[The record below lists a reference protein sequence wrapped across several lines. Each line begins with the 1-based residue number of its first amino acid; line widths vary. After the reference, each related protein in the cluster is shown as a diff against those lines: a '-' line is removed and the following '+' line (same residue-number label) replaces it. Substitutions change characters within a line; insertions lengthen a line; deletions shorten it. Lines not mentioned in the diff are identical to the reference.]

1 MIKNYWKKGA
11 KQKTRVIVL
20 ALILLITL
28 IVLRDDYQP
37 ALLFFRKY
45 IFIILLCAMVLFLG
59 LRKFRSSVTGSKKIG
74 TLIVMIVFFGI
85 LYLVGWH
92 FKMYDYM
99 KTYNVFKNLN
109 KIQIN
114 ELPLTQNERIQPL
127 RNIYSMANESVG
139 ETKDVS
145 LPHLV
150 RVDGLNKWTMA
161 IQPTEKYVWQGM
173 SDNTEEVFAVS
184 STTPF
189 PRFSSEN
196 RIAVT
201 FSIGESLKFSRNT
214 YNAVV
219 QRFNPWMLFNFE
231 PSDTFYMKNDAGE
244 WVEVV
249 SLIKWKGF
257 LFPYPTF
264 GGVMVVESGEHDFN
278 DYIERILIGKGT
290 YISPEEMKNY
300 PYLTKQNTLAEKVSR
315 LQAESLK
322 FLGGFSDPLPWNM
335 ETAVKIPDLP
345 NDQNQQ
351 PFVTDFD
358 FSDTKISAYSGLY
371 HWFGL
376 EPVGDERTSL
386 TYSVFVPADG
396 TDALYYYD
404 HAAKKQGYA
413 GVSAM
418 PLKVI
423 ESRKEYDWS
432 VNKPV
437 EFRPYIKDVAGRKRM
452 FFLGTV
458 SAVRDES
465 SQFDGSATP
474 DLALID
480 SEYRD
485 VVWIDAK
492 HPSQWEKTVYDQLN
506 EAWRASEGIGYYFV
520 DETKTVETAQKIL
533 DSIKAIPVV
542 DKEALQI
549 EKLQRQIDSIKALK
563 ETVKKEAVKEVIV
576 KEKEIKEDI
585 LNEEEE

>member
-1 MIKNYWKKGA
+1 MIKNYWNRGKR
-11 KQKTRVIVL
+11 QKTITIIVSI
-20 ALILLITL
+20 ILLIAL
-28 IVLRDDYQP
+28 FFLRDDYQP
-37 ALLFFRKY
+37 FLLFIRKY
-45 IFIILLCAMVLFLG
+45 IFIILVSALVLFL
-59 LRKFRSSVTGSKKIG
+59 LMRKFRSTPSTGKRIALLG
-74 TLIVMIVFFGI
+74 AVAAYFGL

-92 FKMYDYM
+92 YKMYDYM
-99 KTYNVFKNLN
+99 KTYNVFNNLN
-109 KIQIN
+109 RVEIN

-127 RNIYSMANESVG
+127 RNIFSMANESVG

-150 RVDGLNKWTMA
+150 RVDGENKWTMA
-161 IQPTEKYVWQGM
+161 IQPSEKYTLQQI
-173 SDNTEEVFAVS
+173 SENTEEVFAVS
-184 STTPF
+184 STSPF

-196 RIAVT
+196 RIPVT

-219 QRFNPWMLFNFE
+219 QRFNFFQLFSLE
-231 PSDTFYMKNDAGE
+231 PSDTFYMKNDSGS

-264 GGVMVVESGEHDFN
+264 GGVMVIDNGEHDFN
-278 DYIERILIGKGT
+278 DYMERVLIGKGT
-290 YISPEEMKNY
+290 YISPEEMHKY
-300 PYLTKQNTLAEKVSR
+300 PYLTKQNTLSEKVSR

-322 FLGGFSDPLPWNM
+322 FLGGFTDPLPWKM
-335 ETAVKIPDLP
+335 QTAVKIPDLP
-345 NDQNQQ
+345 DDQNQQ

-358 FSDTKISAYSGLY
+358 FKDTDSDAFNGLY

-386 TYSVFVPADG
+386 TYSVFIPADG
-396 TDALYYYD
+396 TDKLYYYD

-418 PLKVI
+418 PLKMI
-423 ESRKEYDWS
+423 ESRKEFDWS

-437 EFRPYIKDVAGRKRM
+437 EFRPYIKDIAGRRRM

-458 SAVRDES
+458 SAIKDDS
-465 SQFDGSATP
+465 KKFDGSATP

-485 VVWIDAK
+485 VIWIDVK
-492 HPSQWEKTVYDQLN
+492 HPSQWDKTVYDQLN

-520 DETKTVETAQKIL
+520 EETKNIDIVQQAV
-533 DSIKAIPVV
+533 DSINAIPRV
-542 DKEALQI
+542 DKNADEI
-549 EKLQRQIDSIKALK
+549 ERLQRQIDSLK
-563 ETVKKEAVKEVIV
+563 
-576 KEKEIKEDI
+576 
-585 LNEEEE
+585 NNGS

>member
-1 MIKNYWKKGA
+1 MIKTYWNKGK
-11 KQKTRVIVL
+11 KQKTITIIV
-20 ALILLITL
+20 ALILLMAL
-28 IVLRDDYQP
+28 FFLRDDYQP
-37 ALLFFRKY
+37 ALLFLRKF
-45 IFIILLCAMVLFLG
+45 IFIILLSGVVLFFG
-59 LRKFRSSVTGSKKIG
+59 LRKFRKSASTGSRLGI
-74 TLIVMIVFFGI
+74 LALLVVFFGI
-85 LYLVGWH
+85 LYVVGWH

-99 KTYNVFKNLN
+99 KTYNVFNHLN
-109 KIQIN
+109 RIEIN

-127 RNIYSMANESVG
+127 RNVFSMANESVG

-150 RVDGLNKWTMA
+150 RIGDENKWTMA

-173 SDNTEEVFAVS
+173 TDDTEEVFAVS

-189 PRFSSEN
+189 PRFSNEN
-196 RIAVT
+196 RIPVT

-219 QRFNPWMLFNFE
+219 QRFNFFQLFTLE
-231 PSDTFYMKNDAGE
+231 PSDTYYMKNDSGK
-244 WVEVV
+244 WVQVV

-264 GGVMVVESGEHDFN
+264 GGVMVIDSGEHDFN

-290 YISPEEMKNY
+290 YISPENLSKY
-300 PYLTKQNTLAEKVSR
+300 PYLTGQNTLAEKVSR

-345 NDQNQQ
+345 DDQNQQ

-358 FSDTKISAYSGLY
+358 FSDTSTGAYSGLY

-386 TYSVFVPADG
+386 TYSVFIPADG
-396 TDALYYYD
+396 SDKFYYYD
-404 HAAKKQGYA
+404 HASKKQGYA

-423 ESRKEYDWS
+423 ESRKEFDWS

-437 EFRPYIKDVAGRKRM
+437 EFRPYIKNIAGRKRL
-452 FFLGTV
+452 FFLGTI
-458 SAVRDES
+458 SAIREGSDN
-465 SQFDGSATP
+465 FDGSATP

-485 VVWIDAK
+485 VVWIDVK
-492 HPSQWEKTVYDQLN
+492 HPSQWDKTVYDQLN
-506 EAWRASEGIGYYFV
+506 EAWRASEKIGYYFV
-520 DETKTVETAQKIL
+520 EETKTIDAVMQPT
-533 DSIKAIPVV
+533 DSIKVIPEV
-542 DKEALQI
+542 DKKAELI
-549 EKLQRQIDSIKALK
+549 EKMQRQLDSLK
-563 ETVKKEAVKEVIV
+563 S
-576 KEKEIKEDI
+576 
-585 LNEEEE
+585 LNN

>member
-1 MIKNYWKKGA
+1 MIKNYWRKGG
-11 KQKTRVIVL
+11 KQKRIVIIGLLVL
-20 ALILLITL
+20 IIALF
-28 IVLRDDYQP
+28 VLRDDYQP
-37 ALLFFRKY
+37 ALLFVRKY
-45 IFIILLCAMVLFLG
+45 IFVILLSAIVLFFG
-59 LRKFRSSVTGSKKIG
+59 LRRFRNTASGGSRIG
-74 TLIVMIVFFGI
+74 VLVMMMLFFGI
-85 LYLVGWH
+85 LYVVGWH

-99 KTYNVFKNLN
+99 KTYNVFNNLN
-109 KIQIN
+109 KIEIN

-127 RNIYSMANESVG
+127 RNIFSMANESVG

-173 SDNTEEVFAVS
+173 SDNTEEVFSVS

-196 RIAVT
+196 RISVT

-219 QRFNPWMLFNFE
+219 QRFNPWMLFNYE
-231 PSDTFYMKNDAGE
+231 PSDTFYMKNDAGK

-249 SLIKWKGF
+249 SLIQWKGF

-264 GGVMVVESGEHDFN
+264 GGVMVVDSGEHDFN
-278 DYIERILIGKGT
+278 DYLERVTIGKGT
-290 YISPEEMKNY
+290 FISPEEMQNH
-300 PYLTKQNTLAEKVSR
+300 PYLTKQNTLSEKVSR

-335 ETAVKIPDLP
+335 KTAVKIPNLP

-358 FSDTKISAYSGLY
+358 FSDTKVSAYSGLY

-404 HAAKKQGYA
+404 HATKKQGYA

-437 EFRPYIKDVAGRKRM
+437 EFRPYIKDIAGRKRM

-458 SAVRDES
+458 SAIRDES
-465 SQFDGSATP
+465 AQFDGSATP

-506 EAWRASEGIGYYFV
+506 EAWRSSEGIGYYFV
-520 DETKTVETAQKIL
+520 DETKTIETAQKIL
-533 DSIKAIPVV
+533 DSIKAIPAV
-542 DKEALQI
+542 DKESLQI
-549 EKLQRQIDSIKALK
+549 EKLQRQIDSIKGLK
-563 ETVKKEAVKEVIV
+563 EEEKEVVKE
-576 KEKEIKEDI
+576 D
-585 LNEEEE
+585 